1 MIRPIVRVGLSGLVM
16 AAALAM
22 LVLTVAASTAGDP
35 TAPATGFI
43 QWQAG
48 GVPLTADWYNQRRP
62 QIVRDGTGGAIV
74 VWQDYRNQGN
84 LGPADLYAQRVAED
98 GTPQWP
104 AGGVPV
110 ALPGNQRNPQVVSD
124 GGGGAIVTW
133 DDDRTGRRHVYAQRV
148 AADGVRLWAN
158 DGVQLSSDTA
168 AQYIP
173 VLVSDGAG
181 GAIAAWVDNR
191 NNQGPWPIVYA
202 QRIRADGALL
212 WTAGGVT
219 MTHALNG
226 QDYVQIVSDGE
237 NGAILAWVGGCEGV
251 HDLCVQRV
259 RSDGVPLWGN
269 GVKLSGS
276 ARGGHRPWVA
286 ADGAGGALVVWVDER
301 NANAD
306 IYAQRVYAD
315 GTRAWSED
323 GVPVV
328 VADGDQRL
336 PLAVSDGQGGA
347 IVAWMDARYYT
358 ALNVSL
364 QRLGAD
370 GTRLWNP
377 AGVPIATQVRYYAT
391 TDYERDYDLT
401 VDGAGGVLVGWQEAV
416 YGPPER
422 MDRIWLQRV
431 SADGAAV
438 WPGRGIALR
447 EDPQVTGL
455 GAVRLLSAPVGGA
468 IVAWEDN
475 LRQVKTENVYDIYV
489 QRVTEGAYRRYLP
502 LAVR

>member
-1 MIRPIVRVGLSGLVM
+1 MLWDYHFEGYFGWGPTTLYVR
-16 AAALAM
+16 
-22 LVLTVAASTAGDP
+22 
-35 TAPATGFI
+35 
-43 QWQAG
+43 
-48 GVPLTADWYNQRRP
+48 
-62 QIVRDGTGGAIV
+62 
-74 VWQDYRNQGN
+74 
-84 LGPADLYAQRVAED
+84 RVAED
-98 GTPQWP
+98 GTPLWQVD
-104 AGGVPV
+104 GVQV
-110 ALPGNQRNPQVVSD
+110 AAPGNQGDQRIISD
-124 GGGGAIVTW
+124 GVGGAIVTW
-133 DDDRTGRRHVYAQRV
+133 NDDRTGLSQVYAQRV
-148 AADGVRLWAN
+148 SGDGVRLWAA
-158 DGVQLSSDTA
+158 DGVQLSNDASYQA
-168 AQYIP
+168 HPA
-173 VLVSDGAG
+173 LVNDGAG
-181 GAIAAWVDNR
+181 GAIVAWNDMR
-191 NNQGPWPIVYA
+191 NYQAPYPIGYA
-202 QRIRADGALL
+202 QRIRADGTLMWA
-212 WTAGGVT
+212 TGGIT
-219 MTHALNG
+219 LTRALNG
-226 QDYVQIVSDGE
+226 QRDVQITRDGE
-237 NGAILAWVGGCEGV
+237 NGALLAWVGGCEGV

-259 RSDGVPLWGN
+259 RGDGVLLWGN
-269 GVKLSGS
+269 GVQLSGS
-276 ARGGHRPWVA
+276 ARLGNRPWVVG
-286 ADGAGGALVVWVDER
+286 DGTGGVLVVWVDER
-301 NANAD
+301 NGHAD